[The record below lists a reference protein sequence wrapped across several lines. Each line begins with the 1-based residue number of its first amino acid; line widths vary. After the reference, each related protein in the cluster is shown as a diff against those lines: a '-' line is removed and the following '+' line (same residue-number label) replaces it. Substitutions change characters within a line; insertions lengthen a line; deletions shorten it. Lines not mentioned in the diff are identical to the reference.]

1 MNKKFVKK
9 VEKIIDFIEKNNIEI
24 DTPIDNPNHPMNL
37 LKRLKT
43 VQDLSERNEIIDKIE
58 NLVTEIF
65 NKLDK
70 K

>member
-1 MNKKFVKK
+1 MNKKFVRK

-24 DTPIDNPNHPMNL
+24 DTPIENPNHPMNL